1 MIKVCF
7 FIAFTL
13 CNFCYGCAGTASDT
27 TPIKYRNNT
36 QVPLH
41 IYKVHQE
48 ILKDSIKHLIKEKS
62 LAYYPKE
69 NDLFT
74 EIIIDTILYSPKKDK
89 AAFFVITKNS
99 NDRFLSGG
107 NKNEYHYN
115 AHCFSVYLKGD
126 STFNDIYWIRASNIS
141 NFYTLENTSFRIK
154 EMYFK
159 DFSKRQDVNDN
170 SMYKYN
176 LDDIRFWDGPVWKTM
191 EEEKIKQ
198 KEFEEE
204 KKKHPENVYEPKQ

>member
-1 MIKVCF
+1 MMKVCF
-7 FIAFTL
+7 LTTFTL
-13 CNFCYGCAGTASDT
+13 YNFCYGCTGNASDT
-27 TPIKYRNNT
+27 TPVIYRNNT
-36 QVPLH
+36 QVAPH
-41 IYKVHQE
+41 IYKVHQK
-48 ILKDSIKHLIKEKS
+48 ILKDSIQHFINNKS

-99 NDRFLSGG
+99 NDKLLSGG

-115 AHCFSVYLKGD
+115 AHCFTVFLKGD
-126 STFNDIYWIRASNIS
+126 STFNGIDWISTSSIS
-141 NFYTLENTSFRIK
+141 NFYTFEKTSFRIK

-159 DFSKRQDVNDN
+159 DFNKRQDVDGN

-176 LDDIRFWDGPVWKTM
+176 LDDVRFWDGPVWKTM
-191 EEEKIKQ
+191 EKEKIK
-198 KEFEEE
+198 
-204 KKKHPENVYEPKQ
+204 H